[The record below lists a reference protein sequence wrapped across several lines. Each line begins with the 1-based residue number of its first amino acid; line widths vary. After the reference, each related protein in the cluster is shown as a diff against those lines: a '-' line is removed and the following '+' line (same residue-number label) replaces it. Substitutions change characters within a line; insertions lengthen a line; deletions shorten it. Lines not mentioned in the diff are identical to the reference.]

1 MVGLHAPRL
10 DAPVELEAHVEL
22 LPDGATCKGL
32 FFADVVDKCTKAG
45 KDARLFEQAGVERTR
60 FRLFHDYAYADYLRL
75 VHAAAGLLHPNCP
88 AGDGLRRI
96 GRSQYAARAQT
107 HIGRV
112 LFGVLGRDFARIAKA
127 GSKAY
132 DLSIGFGRI
141 TYERV
146 GERRGRYEFR
156 DAPVFVETLQVGVV
170 EGGLEATGTR
180 GQVQVEMHSLGHGVV
195 EFTWE

>member
-1 MVGLHAPRL
+1 MVGLHPPRV
-10 DAPVELEAHVEL
+10 DAPVDLDEHLAL

-32 FFADVVDKCTKAG
+32 FFADVIDKSKEAG
-45 KDARLFEQAGVERTR
+45 KEGLLFERAGVSPTR
-60 FRLFHDYAYADYLRL
+60 FRLFHDYPYADYLRL
-75 VHAAAGLLHPNCP
+75 VHAGAQLLQST
-88 AGDGLRRI
+88 ATVGEGLRRI
-96 GRSQYAARAQT
+96 GRSQYEALART

-132 DLSIGFGRI
+132 ALSIGFGQVS
-141 TYERV
+141 YERLADK
-146 GERRGRYEFR
+146 RGRYVFR

-180 GQVQVEMHSLGHGVV
+180 GEVQVEMHSLGHGVI